1 VTESATGGARPAWGW
16 AAPGRVN
23 LMGEHTDYNDGFV
36 LPFAIQHRTKVAVS
50 VRDDDVVRISSE
62 QTGET
67 AETTTST
74 APGDVDGWA
83 GYVAGVVWALRESGH
98 RLPGVELWLDSD
110 VPIGAGLSSSAALA
124 CAAGLALDSVGGVG
138 LDGDGLA
145 AVARRAENDYVGAPT
160 GVMDQLASVHGR
172 AGQALLIDTRTLTVQ
187 HKPAPFVDDGLAL
200 LVIDTR
206 ASHALADGGG
216 YTTRR
221 RECEQAAG
229 LLGVDALRDVTEAD
243 LDRLPGLHDEGELL
257 RRRAR
262 HVVTENARVL
272 ACVEHMAARD
282 WVAVAELF
290 TASHASM
297 RDDFEISSEELD
309 AACDAAES
317 GGALGARM
325 TGGGF
330 GGSVIALV
338 PVEQLGTVRGCCVAS
353 FAAQGW
359 DEPRLFTVGPSAGA
373 GPL

>member
-1 VTESATGGARPAWGW
+1 MTPPTSRPAWGW

-36 LPFAIQHRTKVAVS
+36 LPFAIRQRTKVAVAE
-50 VRDDDVVRISSE
+50 RDDDLVRIHSAQSDE
-62 QTGET
+62 TVQTT
-67 AETTTST
+67 TTTS
-74 APGDVDGWA
+74 PGDVEGWA
-83 GYVAGVVWALRESGH
+83 AYVAGVVWALRADGH
-98 RLPGVELWLDSD
+98 PLPGVDLWLDSD

-124 CAAGLALDSVGGVG
+124 CAAGMALDRVGRVG
-138 LDGDGLA
+138 LDRDGVA

-160 GVMDQLASVHGR
+160 GVMDQLASMHGR
-172 AGQALLIDTRTLTVQ
+172 AGEALLIDTRSLELVRE
-187 HKPAPFVDDGLAL
+187 PAPFTEDGLVL

-221 RECEQAAG
+221 RECEQAAR
-229 LLGVDALRDVTEAD
+229 LLGVDALRDVTERD
-243 LDRLPGLHDEGELL
+243 LDRLPGLDPAGEVL

-262 HVVTENARVL
+262 HVVTEDARVL
-272 ACVEHMAARD
+272 ACVEQMKARD
-282 WVAVAELF
+282 WVSVAELF
-290 TASHASM
+290 KASHVSM
-297 RDDFEISSEELD
+297 RDDFEISCDELD
-309 AACDAAES
+309 SACAAAES

-330 GGSVIALV
+330 GGSAIALV
-338 PVEQLGTVRGCCVAS
+338 TRDQLGTVRGCCLAT

-359 DEPRLFTVGPSAGA
+359 QQPRLFTVEPADGA